1 MNSQTMKELL
11 LKNKKETY
19 QLDTTFGSIR
29 IGYLFDKQFRSAA
42 FIESDSEQTY
52 KLEIYKELNKN
63 WNKVFEQDSIESSDP
78 RLIIG
83 DYNFDNRID
92 LTLMTDMSLGTS
104 IIRIKLWLNEND
116 NEVFH
121 YIPNFE
127 KIGTPTVDSLN
138 QKIYGFNA
146 CCEFQE
152 MSLNEYKWNNNNLVL
167 IKRTDIETYNNK
179 VRAVEKQFQS
189 DNSELP
195 IKETEIKLT
204 LKDIHKLIKKYN
216 KLKN

>member
-42 FIESDSEQTY
+42 FIELDSNQTC
-52 KLEIYKELNKN
+52 KLVIYKELNKN
-63 WNKVFEQDSIESSDP
+63 WIKVFEQDSIESSDP
-78 RLIIG
+78 RLMIG
-83 DYNFDNRID
+83 DYNFDNKID
-92 LTLMTDMSLGTS
+92 LALMIDMSLGTS
-104 IIRIKLWLNEND
+104 IIELKLWLNEND
-116 NEVFH
+116 SEVFH

-127 KIGTPTVDSLN
+127 KIGTPTIDSLN
-138 QKIYGFNA
+138 KKIYGFNA
-146 CCEFQE
+146 CCVFQE
-152 MSLNEYKWNNNNLVL
+152 LSLNEYRWNNNNLVL
-167 IKRTDIETYNNK
+167 IKRTDIKRYDNK
-179 VRAVEKQFQS
+179 VEAVEKQFQS

-195 IKETEIKLT
+195 IKETNIKMT
-204 LKDIHKLIKKYN
+204 LKDIDRLIKKYS